1 MNDISFGD
9 LFTSIRN
16 GLSIK
21 QDKSG
26 HGLPISRI
34 ETISNGIIDP
44 SRVGY
49 AGIQLKDGRDWF
61 LQSGDLLFSHI
72 NSVEHIGKC
81 AVYRDIPA
89 QLVHGMNLLCLRPNK
104 DRLDSN
110 YAQWLIR
117 SSGFRSR
124 LSNFINKAV
133 NQASVSTTNLR
144 SIRVSVPPVNEQRRI
159 ATILDQADALR
170 AKRRQALSKLDTLT
184 QSLFLEMFGDPMT
197 NPRGWPMVSVA
208 EIGEVVTGSTPSRTK
223 TEYFGKEIEWIK
235 SDNIN
240 TPHYYVT
247 KATEYLSELG
257 KSVARIVP
265 PKSILVT
272 CIAGSPG
279 CIGNAA
285 MTDREVAFN
294 QQINALVPREGDP
307 HFIYALMLAAK
318 RKIQEAS
325 TKGMKGIVTKSR
337 FEHIRLPFPPVT
349 LQQKYAQ
356 RVSGMRTLTTT
367 SRAGLDCLDSLGA
380 SLQYRAFRGEL

>member
-26 HGLPISRI
+26 DGLPISRI

-49 AGIQLKDGRDWF
+49 AGIQLKDGKDWL

-81 AVYRDIPA
+81 AVYNGVPA

-144 SIRVSVPPVNEQRRI
+144 SIRVTVPPVKEQRRI
-159 ATILDQADALR
+159 AAILDQAEALR
-170 AKRRQALSKLDTLT
+170 AKRRQAIAKLDTLT
-184 QSLFLEMFGDPMT
+184 QSLFLEMFGDPRS
-197 NPRGWPMVSVA
+197 NPMKWTVCTLGELIVDGPQNGIYKPTGCLPSKMAFRLTSIRWMMLSTISFLCLRRPSRFRCSFPAREFVTTIFPMKKRTSGTRWSGTKKA
-208 EIGEVVTGSTPSRTK
+208 KFPTRSAPQRSINGCSIRTPS
-223 TEYFGKEIEWIK
+223 
-235 SDNIN
+235 
-240 TPHYYVT
+240 
-247 KATEYLSELG
+247 
-257 KSVARIVP
+257 
-265 PKSILVT
+265 
-272 CIAGSPG
+272 
-279 CIGNAA
+279 
-285 MTDREVAFN
+285 
-294 QQINALVPREGDP
+294 
-307 HFIYALMLAAK
+307 
-318 RKIQEAS
+318 
-325 TKGMKGIVTKSR
+325 
-337 FEHIRLPFPPVT
+337 IR
-349 LQQKYAQ
+349 
-356 RVSGMRTLTTT
+356 S
-367 SRAGLDCLDSLGA
+367 
-380 SLQYRAFRGEL
+380 